1 MQIIEEL
8 EPDRRG
14 VYCGAIAYI
23 GFDGNM
29 DSNIAIRT
37 AVYREAKQGD
47 GEMSFYAGGGIV
59 SDSLLDQE
67 YAEIQ
72 DKASSLLKTMR
83 HFFSDQHA
91 TP

>member
-1 MQIIEEL
+1 
-8 EPDRRG
+8 
-14 VYCGAIAYI
+14 
-23 GFDGNM
+23 
-29 DSNIAIRT
+29 
-37 AVYREAKQGD
+37 
-47 GEMSFYAGGGIV
+47 MSFYAGGGIV
-59 SDSLLDQE
+59 SDSLLEQE